1 MNKTLLSVAFA
12 ISLYGCGGGGGGS
25 SSPQPSVISGKV
37 IDGYIENALVC
48 LDLNGDLSCDKA
60 KEPWAKT
67 KKDGSYTLE
76 YSGSVEGY
84 VVIAIVDED
93 SKDIDDGGKTIGEAG
108 KSPFNLAAPIVKSGV
123 SSTDPVANLMVT
135 PLTTLVT
142 HEALAD
148 PATKLNAAAV
158 SDAQAVVK
166 TKLGLKTDVLGVDY
180 VNSSKDLHDLA
191 KVVSIALGET
201 AKEIGKQLA
210 EKAKSDTALAASRAS
225 ADSQKL
231 EKNSVAKT
239 VLDSVMPS
247 LVNKETG
254 KLSVD
259 VEKATTAVRTN
270 VTTTVTG
277 VINNIIAGTKS
288 GAGDLADLK
297 SLFKAG
303 IIFADADNG
312 FRPRD
317 PSKNMQIGDWIWA
330 DNLNVEYN
338 KGDFDA
344 QSGESLAR
352 AICKYDDSRAKFC
365 NGQWVE
371 EIEGEVDYV
380 LSTSGEW
387 KQVPEFNPV
396 NVQIKDNCL
405 IENRGSAVAG
415 FQACVV
421 SKPVAGKKIVDLI
434 PQACD
439 PFGNHTP
446 PSSCKSA
453 TFKPGAIGFDI
464 TLSTTMDEYSTWLH
478 KDPARRT
485 WHHGKI
491 SFNGAEQEAKTI
503 SDFIK
508 LATTAS
514 TSNPDFRV
522 YVSDGFSIRFKGYSE
537 SNGKIDSATVQWTFK
552 DPENSNSPHEALPG
566 TSTAAVRTPYGKQ
579 DVLVLAPP
587 PKVHE
592 INPGDR
598 VGRDFIF
605 VALDGGIHR
614 GNAEYAK
621 VKRQLIFGTGSLNGN
636 REMLDSV
643 IEAVG
648 LPAFPY
654 SQATPIKAP

>member
-1 MNKTLLSVAFA
+1 MNKALLTVAFA
-12 ISLYGCGGGGGGS
+12 ASLYGCGGGS
-25 SSPQPSVISGKV
+25 SAPQQSIVSGKV
-37 IDGYIENALVC
+37 IDGYIEGAIVC
-48 LDLNGDLSCDKA
+48 LDLNGNLACDQKS
-60 KEPWAKT
+60 EPWALT
-67 KKDGSYTLE
+67 LKDGSYSIP
-76 YSGSVEGY
+76 YNGSVDGL
-84 VVIAIVDED
+84 VVIAFVGDD
-93 SKDIDDGGKTIGEAG
+93 AKDADDGGKTIKEAN
-108 KSPFNLAAPIVKSGV
+108 KAPFNLAAPIVKSGV
-123 SSTDPVANLMVT
+123 SSADPGANLMVT

-148 PATKLNAAAV
+148 PAIKLNAAAV
-158 SDAQAVVK
+158 ADAQAVVK

-201 AKEIGKQLA
+201 AKEIGKQLT
-210 EKAKSDTALAASRAS
+210 EKSKSDTALAASKDS
-225 ADSQKL
+225 AEAQKL
-231 EKNSVAKT
+231 VQNSVAKT

-247 LVNKETG
+247 LVDKETG

-277 VINNIIAGTKS
+277 VINNIIAGTKT
-288 GAGDLADLK
+288 GAGEVADLK

-303 IIFADADNG
+303 IIFADPDNG

-330 DNLNVEYN
+330 DNLDVEYN

-352 AICKYDDSRAKFC
+352 TICKYDDSRAKFC

-371 EIEGEVDYV
+371 EIEGDVDYV

-396 NVQIKDNCL
+396 NTRIKDNCL
-405 IENRGSAVAG
+405 IENRGSDVAG
-415 FQACVV
+415 FQACLYH
-421 SKPVAGKKIVDLI
+421 KTVAGKKIVDLI

-439 PFGNHTP
+439 QFGSHTP

-464 TLSTTMDEYSTWLH
+464 TLSTTLDEYSTWLE

-485 WHHGKI
+485 WHYGKI
-491 SFNGAEQEAKTI
+491 WLNGAEQEAKTV

-514 TSNPDFRV
+514 NSNPGFRV
-522 YVSDGFSIRFKGYSE
+522 FLRDGFSIRFEGYSE
-537 SNGKIDSATVQWTFK
+537 NNGRVDSATVQWTFK
-552 DPENSNSPHEALPG
+552 DPENSNSPYEPLPS
-566 TSTAAVRTPYGKQ
+566 TSTAVVRTPYGKQ
-579 DVLVLAPP
+579 DVLVLATP
-587 PKVHE
+587 PKWHE
-592 INPGDR
+592 KNPGDR

-605 VALDGGIHR
+605 VAIDGGIQR

-621 VKRQLIFGTGSLNGN
+621 VKRQLIFGTGNLHGN

-643 IEAVG
+643 IEAAG

-654 SQATPIKAP
+654 NQATPLRAP